1 MAKVALVTGASR
13 GIGRCGALA
22 LATAGYDVA
31 ITARTVREGEGRAD
45 PVTTRDT
52 FAPLQLPGSIER
64 TTQEIEALG
73 RRALGIPMDLL
84 ERRSVVAAFEAVM
97 AEFGRIDVL
106 VNNAVY
112 EGPGLSDL
120 FLDFTV
126 ELAERVLHANFISHL
141 LLTQR
146 VLPTMLERGGG
157 IIINMTSAVARH
169 DPPGPANEAGWGL
182 GHAASKGAF
191 DRMAGVIHAEF
202 GKRGIRVYNIDPG
215 LVMTEAMKIR
225 GMEALF
231 AGRIFSAP
239 PEVPGAVIGWL
250 ASAPEAAPLA
260 GTRIEA
266 QPLCAKLK
274 LVEGFA
280 LPGASGS

>member
-1 MAKVALVTGASR
+1 MKRVALVTGASR
-13 GIGRCGALA
+13 GIGRCGAVA
-22 LATAGYDVA
+22 LARAGYDVA
-31 ITARTVREGEGRAD
+31 ITARTVHEGEGRAD
-45 PVTTRDT
+45 PVSTRDT
-52 FAPLQLPGSIER
+52 AAPLRLPGSIER
-64 TTQEIEALG
+64 TAQEIEALE
-73 RRALGIPMDLL
+73 RRALGVPMDLL
-84 ERRSVVAAFEAVM
+84 DRRSVVAAFDAVM

-202 GKRGIRVYNIDPG
+202 AKRGIRVYNVDPG

-231 AGRIFSAP
+231 AGRMFSAP

-250 ASAPEAAPLA
+250 ASSPDAVPLA

-274 LVEGFA
+274 LVAGFS
-280 LPGASGS
+280 LPTASGN